1 MSWKKLGVLGLIA
14 ISGLIIWKTHQ
25 IWSAAF
31 LGLLFA
37 LSLNGLAEW
46 LGLHIRMPR
55 WLATLLVMFVVLLT
69 LTGLGWIVA
78 SPLQGQFED
87 LSRQLPSATQ
97 KGVEWL
103 EDRSW
108 GRSVMQRVEEWSG
121 VSGSSSRAES
131 SIASE
136 ATERTTNDRQEEQ
149 VHLDRRTDTGGFEK
163 DESSKDESSQEKEQS
178 EDTASAM
185 PDFLVLLSHIASAL
199 SLTVKNGALLFLS
212 IIVMLFVAFD
222 PYVYQRGVLW
232 LVPQEQE
239 KSARQTMDRLCTAM
253 RWWMTGRLAS
263 MAAVGVLTSLGMWM
277 IGMPAPLALGVIA
290 GLLAFV
296 PNFGPIAAAIPGMI
310 LAFGQS
316 PWMVVWAACI
326 YLAAQLVE
334 SSTITPLVEQ
344 YAIAIPPGV
353 LIVTQFVMAA
363 LAGVWGMI
371 IATPLLVVVMV
382 LVQQLYVNQGLAKHI
397 EVTGSK

>member
-55 WLATLLVMFVVLLT
+55 WPATLLVMFVVLLT

-78 SPLQGQFED
+78 SPLTAQFED
-87 LSRQLPSATQ
+87 LSRRLPSATQ

-108 GRSVMQRVEEWSG
+108 GQSVMQRVEEWSG

-136 ATERTTNDRQEEQ
+136 ATERTTNDRQVEQ
-149 VHLDRRTDTGGFEK
+149 VHPDRRTDKDGFLK
-163 DESSKDESSQEKEQS
+163 DDSSQEKEQP
-178 EDTASAM
+178 DDAVSAM

-253 RWWMTGRLAS
+253 RWWMAGRIAS

-296 PNFGPIAAAIPGMI
+296 PNFGPIAAAIPGLI

-363 LAGVWGMI
+363 LTGVWGMI
-371 IATPLLVVVMV
+371 IATPMLVVVMV